1 MQGVAARQ
9 IQLIDICTSSH
20 QGDGALAVP
29 ICCSVVQRRSAKQ
42 NRTHQVTPKFSSYLQ
57 PFRTA
62 YLPKLSFISSSA
74 PLLNSKLTHSTFL
87 QNKKNKD
94 FNWEPSVSQ
103 VQCITHKYF
112 WSLSFKLIFCWFI
125 SASNLMT
132 RKTTQQII
140 GITIFTIVLPSF
152 DIRSVSLT
160 DLCVV
165 AEQHRKFTTLLCSEI
180 YTATDD

>member
-103 VQCITHKYF
+103 VQCIAHKYF

-140 GITIFTIVLPSF
+140 GITIFTIVWYALIIQTS
-152 DIRSVSLT
+152 IYKCTRT
-160 DLCVV
+160 KLCQLLK
-165 AEQHRKFTTLLCSEI
+165 AFT
-180 YTATDD
+180 